1 MEFFGVKFIGVNAE
15 NGRKLLLT
23 VAFVLA
29 VLLVGFVL
37 RHLAAL
43 VLKGEERKKTRFWT
57 QQGIGL
63 FTTMLLLIAVVS
75 IWFDDP
81 TRLTTAIGLISAGLA
96 FALQK
101 VVTSIA
107 GYFVIL
113 RGKNFTIGDRISM
126 GGVRGDVIGLGFI
139 QTTIMEMGQP
149 PAVQNAD
156 PAMWVKSRQFTGR
169 IVSVANANIFD
180 DPVFNYTR
188 DFPFIWEEITI
199 PITYSD
205 KRDRAEA
212 IMLSATKN
220 HVLQLS
226 QLSQQ
231 AVKKLEDEYY
241 VSIQDF
247 EPRVFYRITDNWL
260 ELTVRFIAS
269 EHKVRDIKDAISREM
284 LQGFD
289 AEGIG
294 IASATYDIVGFPPLR
309 IQSAAGDGAAGDGAA
324 NGSVTLPVS

>member
-1 MEFFGVKFIGVNAE
+1 MRLFGIDFIGVNAE
-15 NGRKLLLT
+15 NGRKLLIS
-23 VAFVLA
+23 LA
-29 VLLVGFVL
+29 LIAIILLLGWVL
-37 RHLAAL
+37 RRLANL
-43 VLKGEERKKTRFWT
+43 VLGRDSQQKHRFWT

-63 FTTMLLLIAVVS
+63 FTTILLLISIVS
-75 IWFDDP
+75 VWFDDP

-149 PAVQNAD
+149 PAVQSAD
-156 PAMWVKSRQFTGR
+156 PAVWVKSRQFTGR

-180 DPVFNYTR
+180 EPVFNYTR

-199 PITYSD
+199 PITYQD
-205 KRDRAEA
+205 KRVKAEEILLA
-212 IMLSATKN
+212 ATKK
-220 HVLQLS
+220 HVLKISELS
-226 QLSQQ
+226 EA
-231 AVKKLEDEYY
+231 AVKKLEKEYF
-241 VSIQDF
+241 VNINDF

-260 ELTVRFIAS
+260 ELTVRFIVS
-269 EHKVRDIKDAISREM
+269 EHEVRGIKDQISREI
-284 LQGFD
+284 LQHFD
-289 AEGIG
+289 ENGIG

-309 IQSAAGDGAAGDGAA
+309 YENGA
-324 NGSVTLPVS
+324 PQQ

>member
-1 MEFFGVKFIGVNAE
+1 MRLFGIDFIGVNAE
-15 NGRKLLLT
+15 NGRKLLIT
-23 VAFVLA
+23 VALIAIVLVA
-29 VLLVGFVL
+29 GSVL
-37 RHLAAL
+37 RQLAGWL
-43 VLKGEERKKTRFWT
+43 LGRDSQTKHRFWT

-63 FTTMLLLIAVVS
+63 FTTILLLISVVS
-75 IWFDDP
+75 VWFDDP

-156 PAMWVKSRQFTGR
+156 PAMWIKSRQFTGR
-169 IVSVANANIFD
+169 IVSVANSKIFD
-180 DPVFNYTR
+180 EPVFNYTR

-199 PITYSD
+199 PITYQD
-205 KRDRAEA
+205 KRVKAEEIILA
-212 IMLSATKN
+212 ATKKY
-220 HVLQLS
+220 VLQIS
-226 QLSQQ
+226 EISET
-231 AVKKLEDEYY
+231 AVKKLEKEYF
-241 VSIQDF
+241 VNINDF
-247 EPRVFYRITDNWL
+247 EPRVYYRITDNWL
-260 ELTVRFIAS
+260 ELTVRFIVS
-269 EHKVRDIKDAISREM
+269 EHDIRGIKDNISRDILHA
-284 LQGFD
+284 FD
-289 AEGIG
+289 AQGIG

-309 IQSAAGDGAAGDGAA
+309 YENEGGAVKNKG
-324 NGSVTLPVS
+324 

>member
-1 MEFFGVKFIGVNAE
+1 MRLFGIDFIGVNAE
-15 NGRKLLLT
+15 NGRKLLIS
-23 VAFVLA
+23 LA
-29 VLLVGFVL
+29 LIAIILLAGWVL
-37 RHLAAL
+37 RRFANL
-43 VLKGEERKKTRFWT
+43 VLGRDSQQKHRFWT

-63 FTTMLLLIAVVS
+63 FTTILLLISIVS
-75 IWFDDP
+75 VWFDDP

-149 PAVQNAD
+149 PAVQSAD
-156 PAMWVKSRQFTGR
+156 PAVWVKSRQFTGR

-199 PITYSD
+199 PITYQD
-205 KRDRAEA
+205 KRVRAEEILLA
-212 IMLSATKN
+212 ATKK
-220 HVLQLS
+220 HVLKISELS
-226 QLSQQ
+226 ET
-231 AVKKLEDEYY
+231 AVKKLEKEYF
-241 VSIQDF
+241 VNINDF

-260 ELTVRFIAS
+260 ELTVRFIVS
-269 EHKVRDIKDAISREM
+269 EHEVRGIKDQISREI
-284 LQGFD
+284 LTNFD
-289 AEGIG
+289 AENIG
-294 IASATYDIVGFPPLR
+294 IASATYDIVGFPPIR
-309 IQSAAGDGAAGDGAA
+309 YENGA
-324 NGSVTLPVS
+324 PQQ